1 MSGRRMIERRSR
13 IFLGCEGESEQ
24 GYGVFLQ
31 RLADAAALN
40 IHIVIK
46 NLQPAGD
53 PLALAQKAVLIFD
66 KENQKAAL
74 IGKAIML
81 DADRLSEAQDRGR
94 QALELLARERFTTI
108 WQRPD
113 HEGLLLRHFAGHE
126 HDDPQRG
133 RSMQA
138 LQALWPGYHKNMA
151 AADLQRGLTLEHVAR
166 AARVTPELMSL
177 LRMIGL
183 ERGKP

>member
-1 MSGRRMIERRSR
+1 MIERRSR

-31 RLADAAALN
+31 RLADAAGLN
-40 IHIVIK
+40 IHIVIR

-53 PLALAQKAVLIFD
+53 PLALAQKAVLLFD
-66 KENQKAAL
+66 NENRKAAL

-94 QALELLARERFTTI
+94 RALELLARERFTTI

-126 HDDPQRG
+126 HDDPPPG

-138 LQALWPGYHKNMA
+138 LQALWPGYHKNVA
-151 AADLQRGLTLEHVAR
+151 AADLQRELTLEHVAR
-166 AARVTPELMSL
+166 AARVTAELMSL
-177 LRMIGL
+177 LKMIGL
-183 ERGKP
+183 ERG